1 MGPRRK
7 FLHSGTRRCLVLV
20 ACLSLAAAA
29 VSALGAEPPGERL
42 LRILDASTGRPKV
55 TLRVEVARTFTE
67 KVRGLQGRD
76 GLEPGRG
83 MLFLYPK
90 AAPRSFWMKG
100 VAFPIDLVFADGE
113 GLITEV
119 LEDLPPCAG
128 PVVRC
133 PSYRSGSPARYALEL
148 AAGQADAHGLGPGD
162 RLELAP

>member
-1 MGPRRK
+1 MGHRRK
-7 FLHSGTRRCLVLV
+7 FLRSGTGRCLVLV
-20 ACLSLAAAA
+20 ACLSLAAAG

-42 LRILDASTGRPKV
+42 LRILDASTGKPKA
-55 TLRVEVARTFTE
+55 TFRVEVARTVQE
-67 KVRGLQGRD
+67 QVRGLQGRD

-90 AAPRSFWMKG
+90 AAPRSFWMKD
-100 VAFPIDLVFADGE
+100 VAFHIDLVFADGE
-113 GLITEV
+113 GRITEV
-119 LEDLPPCAG
+119 LEDLRPCVG
-128 PVVRC
+128 PVMRC